1 MNDMIIVDDKLIK
14 KQLQKIVDKIFKI
27 LPLYEEKNSTV
38 DSYIE
43 SLILEI
49 TGFTSK
55 YGNVGISEYMSV
67 ISTLEGLRGIIDDR
81 GKQPTVKREVF
92 KCIETINKISDML
105 EGG

>member
-1 MNDMIIVDDKLIK
+1 MNNMIVIDDKIIK

-55 YGNVGISEYMSV
+55 YGNVGVSDYMSV
-67 ISTLEGLRGIIDDR
+67 ISTLEGLRGIIEDK

-92 KCIETINKISDML
+92 KCIETINKISNML
-105 EGG
+105 EGD

>member
-1 MNDMIIVDDKLIK
+1 MINMTIVDDKIIK

-27 LPLYEEKNSTV
+27 LPLYEEKNGTV
-38 DSYIE
+38 DAYIE

-49 TGFTSK
+49 TGFSSK
-55 YGNVGISEYMSV
+55 YGNVGVSEYMSV

-81 GKQPTVKREVF
+81 GNQPTVKREVF

>member
-1 MNDMIIVDDKLIK
+1 MNDMIIVDDRLIK

-55 YGNVGISEYMSV
+55 YGSVGLS
-67 ISTLEGLRGIIDDR
+67 
-81 GKQPTVKREVF
+81 
-92 KCIETINKISDML
+92 
-105 EGG
+105 